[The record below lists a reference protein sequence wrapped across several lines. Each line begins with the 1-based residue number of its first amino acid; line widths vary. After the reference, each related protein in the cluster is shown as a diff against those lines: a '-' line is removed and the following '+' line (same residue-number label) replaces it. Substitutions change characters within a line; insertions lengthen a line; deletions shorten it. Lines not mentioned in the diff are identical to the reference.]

1 MVVTKNLSIM
11 QEPAEKPLLYFSVL
25 YLSHSQSPIPVQ
37 VSHSILSLPFQ
48 SKSPIPFPVSQS
60 SPSLPFHSQSPIPFL
75 VSHSVSR
82 YLEQSILALDV
93 SNEVTRSHMSPVLN
107 GLAHHLTGMEKSLQS
122 NPNSSGLARQVR
134 RLRLVAEQLRQPH
147 GR

>member
-1 MVVTKNLSIM
+1 MVVTKNLPIM

-37 VSHSILSLPFQ
+37 VSHSIPSLPIQ
-48 SKSPIPFPVSQS
+48 SKSPIPFP
-60 SPSLPFHSQSPIPFL
+60 L
-75 VSHSVSR
+75 SHSVPR